1 MLRQAI
7 DALGNCG
14 ICSIVGAPA
23 LGTEASFD
31 VNEVLTTGKTIRG
44 IVEGDSVPDLLIP
57 SLVELYLQGRFP
69 FDRLVK
75 YYTLDQINQAAEDSE
90 KGVTIKP
97 IVRLGS

>member
-1 MLRQAI
+1 MSKSTTQIKAAVVREK
-7 DALGNCG
+7 GG
-14 ICSIVGAPA
+14 PF
-23 LGTEASFD
+23 EASFD
-31 VNEVLTTGKTIRG
+31 VNKVLTTGKTIRG
-44 IVEGDSVPDLLIP
+44 IVEGDSVPDLVIP

>member
-1 MLRQAI
+1 M
-7 DALGNCG
+7 
-14 ICSIVGAPA
+14 
-23 LGTEASFD
+23 
-31 VNEVLTTGKTIRG
+31 NEVLTTGKTIRG
-44 IVEGDSVPDLLIP
+44 IVAGDSVPDLVIP